1 MLARRRTSIRRRQKV
16 DSETSI
22 YKEQMRSS
30 TNLLAHSMFFS
41 DARVQARSP
50 ASKKKLIY
58 DQDHRGPLSTDT
70 TATLMLLQAENIDL
84 LGICTVSCDMWA
96 KQETAYA
103 LRLLELM
110 GRPEV
115 PVYMGAQEPLLNT
128 KAEAQMRYQMF
139 GSRTLGNEGYLGCF
153 AKDGGSRDVVDPLP
167 PPYDRFSR
175 IKAQPE
181 PAADFIVRTIRANP
195 HEVTMYCGGPMT
207 NLALAVMLAP
217 DIVPITKEVIFMGG
231 GLHHSTS
238 SVNVYFDA
246 EAAKIAVRAPWPKFT
261 LVTTDLAEQVHMQ
274 DDGKV
279 DYIVDHA
286 HTPIADLFR
295 LYEQKPQRENP
306 QRQSFRMPDEMMAA
320 HAIDPTL
327 FGGYD
332 EMNIDI
338 VTHNDG
344 HYGDTSFWDPDWEQ
358 INAGTPSA
366 GQNNPSLKA
375 GRVQVLRDID
385 KKRFRE
391 LFVDLMTRPIKST

>member
-1 MLARRRTSIRRRQKV
+1 MHTSA
-16 DSETSI
+16 E
-22 YKEQMRSS
+22 
-30 TNLLAHSMFFS
+30 LLAHSSAFS
-41 DARVQARSP
+41 SRSQAPP
-50 ASKKKLIY
+50 AASKKKKLIY

-70 TATLMLLQAENIDL
+70 AATLMLLQADNIDL
-84 LGICTVSCDMWA
+84 LGICTVTCDMWA

-110 GRPEV
+110 GRTEV
-115 PVYMGAQEPLLNT
+115 PVFMGSREPLLNT

-153 AKDGGSRDVVDPLP
+153 AKDGGGRDDVEPLP
-167 PPYDRFSR
+167 APYDRFAQVQ
-175 IKAQPE
+175 AQPE
-181 PAADFIVRTIRANP
+181 HAADFIIRTIRANP

-231 GLHHSTS
+231 GMRHSTS

-246 EAAKIAVRAPWPKFT
+246 EAAKIGFRAGWPKFT
-261 LVTTDLAEQVHMQ
+261 LVTTDLAEQVHMA

-279 DYIVDHA
+279 DTIVERGHA
-286 HTPIADLFR
+286 PIADLFR
-295 LYEQKPQRENP
+295 LYEQTPQRENP

-320 HAIDPTL
+320 HAIDPSI

-332 EMNIDI
+332 DMYVDV

-344 HYGDTSFWDPDWEQ
+344 HYGDTSFWDADWVRKNE
-358 INAGTPSA
+358 GTPLQ
-366 GQNNPSLKA
+366 GRNNPAIKA

-385 KKRFRE
+385 KKRFHD
-391 LFVDLMTRPIKST
+391 LFVDLMTRPIPSGGQ

>member
-1 MLARRRTSIRRRQKV
+1 MQTSLG
-16 DSETSI
+16 
-22 YKEQMRSS
+22 
-30 TNLLAHSMFFS
+30 LLAHSAMLP
-41 DARVQARSP
+41 RVVQAS
-50 ASKKKLIY
+50 SESGGKKKLIY

-70 TATLMLLQAENIDL
+70 AATLMLLQADNIDL

-110 GRPEV
+110 GRPDI
-115 PVYMGAQEPLLNT
+115 PVYMGAQEPLINT

-153 AKDGGSRDVVDPLP
+153 AKDAGSRDEVTPLP
-167 PPYDRFSR
+167 PPYSRFAQ

-181 PAADFIVRTIRANP
+181 PAADFIIRTVRANP
-195 HEVTMYCGGPMT
+195 NEVTLYCGGPMT

-217 DIVPITKEVIFMGG
+217 DIVSITKEVIFMGG

-246 EAAKIAVRAPWPKFT
+246 EAAKIGFRAGFPKFT

-279 DYIVDHA
+279 DTVVDHA
-286 HTPIADLFR
+286 HSPIADLFR
-295 LYEQKPQRENP
+295 DYEQKPQRANP

-320 HAIDPTL
+320 YVIDPSIFTG
-327 FGGYD
+327 FDDMY
-332 EMNIDI
+332 IDI

-344 HYGDTSFWDPDWEQ
+344 HYGDTSFWDANWKDKSGEL
-358 INAGTPSA
+358 A
-366 GQNNPSLKA
+366 GQNNPSIKA
-375 GRVQVLRDID
+375 GRVRVLNGID

-391 LFVDLMTRPIKST
+391 LFVDLMTRPINRVK

>member
-1 MLARRRTSIRRRQKV
+1 MEISP
-16 DSETSI
+16 
-22 YKEQMRSS
+22 
-30 TNLLAHSMFFS
+30 NLLAHSAMF
-41 DARVQARSP
+41 SP
-50 ASKKKLIY
+50 ARQTPSASSGKKKLIY

-70 TATLMLLQAENIDL
+70 VATLMLLQADNIDL

-110 GRPEV
+110 GRTEV
-115 PVYMGAQEPLLNT
+115 PVFTGAQEPLLNT

-139 GSRTLGNEGYLGCF
+139 GSRSLGNEGYLGAF
-153 AKDGGSRDVVDPLP
+153 AKDAAGRNELTPLP
-167 PPYDRFSR
+167 PPYSRFAQ

-181 PAADFIVRTIRANP
+181 PAADFIIRTIRANP

-231 GLHHSTS
+231 GIHHSTS

-246 EAAKIAVRAPWPKFT
+246 EAAKIGFRAGWLKFT

-279 DYIVDHA
+279 DAIVGRA
-286 HTPIADLFR
+286 HSPIADLFR
-295 LYEQKPQRENP
+295 EYEQKPQRANP
-306 QRQSFRMPDEMMAA
+306 QRRSFRMPDEMMAA
-320 HAIDPTL
+320 HAIDPTI
-327 FGGYD
+327 FTGYD
-332 EMNIDI
+332 EMFIDI
-338 VTHNDG
+338 VSHNDG
-344 HYGDTSFWDPDWEQ
+344 HYGDTSFWDADWKNE
-358 INAGTPSA
+358 GGELS

-375 GRVQVLRDID
+375 GRVQVLNGID

-391 LFVDLMTRPIKST
+391 LFTDLMTKPINRFE

>member
-1 MLARRRTSIRRRQKV
+1 MHTSHELLFHSSAFSGASRTP
-16 DSETSI
+16 
-22 YKEQMRSS
+22 
-30 TNLLAHSMFFS
+30 
-41 DARVQARSP
+41 P
-50 ASKKKLIY
+50 AASKKKKLIY

-70 TATLMLLQAENIDL
+70 AATLMLLQADNIDL
-84 LGICTVSCDMWA
+84 LGICTVTCDMWA

-110 GRPEV
+110 GRPEI
-115 PVYMGAQEPLLNT
+115 PVFMGAQEPLLNT

-153 AKDGGSRDVVDPLP
+153 AKDGGSRDEVEPLP
-167 PPYDRFSR
+167 APYARFAG
-175 IKAQPE
+175 IQAQAE
-181 PAADFIVRTIRANP
+181 PAADFIIRTIRANP
-195 HEVTMYCGGPMT
+195 NEVTMYCGGPMT

-246 EAAKIAVRAPWPKFT
+246 EAAKIAFRAGFPKFT
-261 LVTTDLAEQVHMQ
+261 LVTTDLAEQVHMA

-279 DYIVDHA
+279 DAIVDRA
-286 HTPIADLFR
+286 RGPIADLFR
-295 LYEQKPQRENP
+295 LYEQVPQRANP
-306 QRQSFRMPDEMMAA
+306 RRQSFRMPDEMMAA
-320 HAIDPTL
+320 HAIDQSI
-327 FGGYD
+327 FGGAD
-332 EMNIDI
+332 EMFIDV

-344 HYGDTSFWDPDWEQ
+344 HYGDTSFWDGDWQKRNE
-358 INAGTPSA
+358 GTPLA
-366 GQNNPSLKA
+366 GQNNPALKA

-391 LFVDLMTRPIKST
+391 LFVDLMTQPVAGGAR

>member
-1 MLARRRTSIRRRQKV
+1 MFAAEPTRAPRAE
-16 DSETSI
+16 SE
-22 YKEQMRSS
+22 
-30 TNLLAHSMFFS
+30 AGG
-41 DARVQARSP
+41 
-50 ASKKKLIY
+50 KKKVIY

-70 TATLMLLQAENIDL
+70 AATLMLLQAENIDL
-84 LGICTVSCDMWA
+84 LGICTVTCDMWA

-110 GRPEV
+110 GRPEI
-115 PVYMGAQEPLLNT
+115 PVHMGAQEPLLNT

-139 GSRTLGNEGYLGCF
+139 GARSLGNEGYLGSF
-153 AKDGGSRDVVDPLP
+153 AKDAPGRDVVEALP
-167 PPYDRFSR
+167 PPYNKFAT
-175 IKAQPE
+175 IQAQPE
-181 PAADFIVRTIRANP
+181 PAADFIIRTIRANP

-207 NLALAVMLAP
+207 NLALAIMLAP

-231 GLHHSTS
+231 GIHHSTS

-246 EAAKIAVRAPWPKFT
+246 EAAKIGFRALWPKFT

-279 DYIVDHA
+279 DEIVA
-286 HTPIADLFR
+286 RAQEPIADLFR
-295 LYEQKPQRENP
+295 LYEQKPQRDNP
-306 QRQSFRMPDEMMAA
+306 KRQSFRMPDEMMAA
-320 HAIDPTL
+320 HVIDPTI

-332 EMNIDI
+332 DMYIDI

-344 HYGDTSFWDPDWEQ
+344 HYGDTSFWDANWKDVVTD
-358 INAGTPSA
+358 AARA
-366 GQNNPSLKA
+366 GQNGPSAKA

-391 LFVDLMTRPIKST
+391 LFVDLMTRPIHRAKAQAGTAGASEGQ